1 MRGEDPRTAARNSDM
16 KIGVYLV
23 EDSAIM
29 STLLQELVETNDAW
43 IVGHAET
50 ARTAIADI
58 GRVSPDVIII
68 DIALRQGNGF
78 DVLKWLRDNPQAKR
92 PLYIVLTNYT
102 LTSYRNAAKRLGAD
116 YFFDKSTDI
125 PQLLRVLRSLARKRG
140 RANGTG

>member
-1 MRGEDPRTAARNSDM
+1 
-16 KIGVYLV
+16 
-23 EDSAIM
+23 M